1 MYWQE
6 MHPGLSLTSPER
18 EITGEH
24 IDGFVASTGLDLAM
38 FTSEEAAKAEGHP
51 KRVVPGL
58 MTLGVAM
65 GLVQR
70 TGMFDHV
77 VAVMGFEDLRFTRW
91 TLLGDRV
98 KVEAEVLSVAPDNEK
113 RGKAVLQFSVRN
125 QDGQLVARARANYL
139 IQMKPA

>member
-6 MHPGLSLTSPER
+6 LQTGERLTSPER
-18 EITGEH
+18 EISGEH
-24 IDGFVASTGLDLAM
+24 IDGFVASTGLELAM
-38 FTSEEAAKAEGHP
+38 FTSLDAAKAEGHP

-58 MTLGVAM
+58 MLLSVAM

-70 TGMFDHV
+70 TGLFDHV

-91 TLLGDRV
+91 TYLGDRV
-98 KVEAEVLSVAPDNEK
+98 TVEAEVLGLAPDNER
-113 RGKAVLQFSVRN
+113 RGKAVLQFSVSN

-139 IQMKPA
+139 IQMRPA